1 MAAADEGVA
10 TIISG
15 RSRSGKSAW
24 AKQAVAGFGRV
35 VVWDPDDE
43 WPGRRVTSLR
53 ELAKRMWGADE
64 WHLRFVPPTVNAE
77 LHGAWA
83 ALVLAWGQSHDGVGV
98 HAVSDELADVT
109 SPGKAAAGWGQL
121 VRRGL
126 KRGIWLYSISQR
138 WAEADKSAFGN
149 CSRVVAFASSS
160 DQDVRYLSSRVRVPA
175 DVLSGLRRLEYV
187 DYSTVTGDFA
197 KKTLRFELRKPVSVS
212 DTASGVVD
220 EKGADSR
227 HLNRPSSGLLLE

>member
-1 MAAADEGVA
+1 M
-10 TIISG
+10 
-15 RSRSGKSAW
+15 
-24 AKQAVAGFGRV
+24 
-35 VVWDPDDE
+35 
-43 WPGRRVTSLR
+43 
-53 ELAKRMWGADE
+53 AKRMWGSDE
-64 WHLRFVPPTVNAE
+64 WHLRFVPQVVNAE

-83 ALVLAWGQSHDGVGV
+83 ALVLAWGQSHDGAGV

-175 DVLSGLRRLEYV
+175 AVLSGLKRLEYV
-187 DYSTVTGDFA
+187 DYSVVMGDFE
-197 KKTLRFELRKPVSVS
+197 KKMLNFGGKRAVPVPG
-212 DTASGVVD
+212 TESGKSGK
-220 EKGADSR
+220 KGADSL